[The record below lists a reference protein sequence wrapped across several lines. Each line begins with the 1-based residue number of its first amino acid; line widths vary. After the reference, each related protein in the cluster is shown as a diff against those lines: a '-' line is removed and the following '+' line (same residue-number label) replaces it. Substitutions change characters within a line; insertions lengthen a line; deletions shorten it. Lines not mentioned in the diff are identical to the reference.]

1 MFLSPE
7 IILEGYNK
15 GLFPMADSYNDP
27 FVYWVDPKERGIIK
41 KFVMVTNKATYLI
54 VCKLFPSDPFIKK
67 RNKDPIDGSKI
78 IEDKIGKSIN

>member
-1 MFLSPE
+1 
-7 IILEGYNK
+7 
-15 GLFPMADSYNDP
+15 
-27 FVYWVDPKERGIIK
+27 
-41 KFVMVTNKATYLI
+41 MVTNKATYLI